1 MLPILLEEGMATYKG
16 QKLADKLLTNDMAKI
31 VSKGTKVAYLTYI
44 IGALSIATT
53 SFATVKI
60 KDYLVAKKENKSD
73 NKVV

>member
-1 MLPILLEEGMATYKG
+1 MLPILLEEGMASYKG
-16 QKLADKLLTNDMAKI
+16 EKLANKLLSKDMAKI
-31 VSKGTKVAYLTYI
+31 VSKGNKFTYLTYI

>member
-1 MLPILLEEGMATYKG
+1 
-16 QKLADKLLTNDMAKI
+16 MAKI